1 MMTRLAE
8 PELIEIIADVLHRTG
23 PSLNPERIDI
33 MQARLRANA
42 IVQELHRRRLVVRQ
56 QDAAAT
62 MESKPA
68 A

>member
-1 MMTRLAE
+1 MNSLAE
-8 PELIEIIADVLHRTG
+8 PELIEIIAGVLHRSG

-42 IVQELHRRRLVVRQ
+42 IVQELRLRRLVVRP
-56 QDAAAT
+56 QDAAAR
-62 MESKPA
+62 ESKPA

>member
-1 MMTRLAE
+1 MNDIAE
-8 PELIEIIADVLHRTG
+8 LDLIEIIAAALHSSG

-42 IVQELHRRRLVVRQ
+42 VVQELRRRRLVVGQR
-56 QDAAAT
+56 DT
-62 MESKPA
+62 LESQPA